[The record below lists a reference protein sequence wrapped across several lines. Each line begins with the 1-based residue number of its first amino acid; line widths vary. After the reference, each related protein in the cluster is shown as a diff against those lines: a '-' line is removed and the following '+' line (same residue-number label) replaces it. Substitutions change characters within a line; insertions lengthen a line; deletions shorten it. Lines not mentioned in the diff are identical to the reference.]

1 VAEGGRP
8 RSNAT
13 ALELLALSLGLQA
26 GALGFPAAGLSTE
39 RATVI
44 FVPGAGG
51 GTQQFAKVRASL
63 STEANVMTFAYDDKA
78 RLAEAANT
86 LGETIAQ
93 LPGEV
98 LVIAHSM
105 GALLPMYLGAT
116 DQREQFRR
124 LKAIYVNP
132 LIGGSR
138 YADHIKALW
147 WLQPLKPLIQR
158 LFFPDSVRDLAPES
172 DFQQE
177 VFGVRSSAST
187 FRHATLLL
195 FTERPGTEPDIEPHR
210 VPRFFGQRRE
220 NLLARIGTVVR
231 VEAFAQGHIAPLQS
245 PELLVP
251 FVERLLGG
259 EGGRRPLKAI
269 GDDEFG
275 LAR

>member
-1 VAEGGRP
+1 
-8 RSNAT
+8 
-13 ALELLALSLGLQA
+13 
-26 GALGFPAAGLSTE
+26 
-39 RATVI
+39 
-44 FVPGAGG
+44 
-51 GTQQFAKVRASL
+51 
-63 STEANVMTFAYDDKA
+63 MTFAYDDKA

-98 LVIAHSM
+98 LLIAHSM

-116 DQREQFRR
+116 DRREQFGW

-147 WLQPLKPLIQR
+147 WLQPLKPTIQR
-158 LFFPDSVRDLAPES
+158 LFFADSVRDLAPES

-195 FTERPGTEPDIEPHR
+195 LTERPGTEPDIEPHR

-220 NLLARIGTVVR
+220 NLLDRIGTVVR
-231 VEAFAQGHIAPLQS
+231 VEALVQGHTAPLQS
-245 PELLVP
+245 PEILVP
-251 FVERLLGG
+251 FVEKLLGG
-259 EGGRRPLKAI
+259 KRGRGPLIAVA
-269 GDDEFG
+269 DDEFA
-275 LAR
+275 LSR